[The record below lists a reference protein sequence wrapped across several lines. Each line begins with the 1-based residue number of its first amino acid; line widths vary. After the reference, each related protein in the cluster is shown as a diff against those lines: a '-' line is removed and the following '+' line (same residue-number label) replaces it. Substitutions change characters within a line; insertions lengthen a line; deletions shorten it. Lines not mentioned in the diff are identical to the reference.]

1 MYETMELY
9 TVPTKQGDESE
20 RPTAKYV
27 ADDSQQQHDDDAFS
41 RYSNDL
47 LRMKAILLLSED
59 QHLDATADD
68 DDGDDLDALAA
79 INRALSSLGMTNI
92 TNINLGNNGSRRGN
106 NSRHIHDGNVR
117 KTRLSWELHP
127 ILLDALDDDNDAH
140 LIADDDEDEGDDEST
155 EKQAPSQVQDH
166 GEWEEEE

>member
-1 MYETMELY
+1 MEPY
-9 TVPTKQGDESE
+9 TVPTKGDDESE
-20 RPTAKYV
+20 RPTASDIV
-27 ADDSQQQHDDDAFS
+27 GETQQQQQQRQQHDDAFS
-41 RYSNDL
+41 RYSNDF

-59 QHLDATADD
+59 QDLDATAEDY
-68 DDGDDLDALAA
+68 GDDLDALAA

-92 TNINLGNNGSRRGN
+92 ININLGNNGSRRGN

-140 LIADDDEDEGDDEST
+140 LIAGDDEDEGDDEST

-166 GEWEEEE
+166 GE